1 MSQLS
6 LSVIGQIGMN
16 ARDID
21 RATAFYRDTLG
32 MRYLFA
38 VPGKMSFFDCN
49 GVRLMLT
56 LPEGGPEFDHPGS
69 VIYFKV
75 DDIGQAFQTLAER
88 GVTVV
93 APPHLIA
100 RMGTH
105 DLWMGFF
112 RDSENNVLSLMSEV
126 PAAATA

>member
-1 MSQLS
+1 MLNLS
-6 LSVIGQIGMN
+6 HIGQIGVR
-16 ARDID
+16 AHDIP

-38 VPGKMSFFDCN
+38 VPGKMAFFDCD

-75 DDIGQAFQTLAER
+75 DDIVKAFQTLEER
-88 GVTVV
+88 G
-93 APPHLIA
+93 AKILNPPHLIA
-100 RMGTH
+100 RMDTY

-112 RDSENNVLSLMSEV
+112 KDSEDNVLSLMSEV
-126 PAAATA
+126 KK